1 MIQRDIVATPE
12 MAMRDP
18 YRLDVVY
25 YPPRVPAKSRYV
37 LAEGDAPAEEKV
49 AKGWRT
55 ASYVLGVAVI
65 AQFFWWDNKCPQ
77 VLRGGKGYG
86 R

>member
-1 MIQRDIVATPE
+1 MMQRDILATPR
-12 MAMRDP
+12 MARRDP

-37 LAEGDAPAEEKV
+37 LAEGPADEQEKV

-55 ASYVLGVAVI
+55 ATYVLGAAVI
-65 AQFFWWDNKCPQ
+65 AQFFWWDKQCPQ
-77 VLRGGKGYG
+77 VLRGG